1 MIAPA
6 QDNRLYAREEIHPTP
21 DYRIVIVGGKDI
33 TSTLQGRLESL
44 TLTDNR
50 GFDADQLDITL
61 DDSDGMLDLPPR
73 GAKLSLALGWKHEG
87 LVDKGTY
94 TVDEVEHSGS
104 PDKLVIR
111 ARSADLRAGLT
122 TKRERSFH
130 GKKVADIVSAIASQ
144 NRLTAEIA
152 KQFAEEV
159 VDHIDQT
166 SESDANLLTRLAE
179 QFDAIATVKHDRLM
193 FIKAGE
199 AKSASGLPLGAVTIV
214 RSKGDQHRFTV
225 ADGNNF
231 TAVKAYWQ
239 NTGSAK
245 KGEVLVDAKTVV
257 KKVKSGKSGKR
268 EKLGVERTDPIKPSA
283 ENTKVLRHTYASEV
297 TAIRGAKAAFDKL
310 QRGVA
315 SFSITL
321 AHGRADL
328 FPELPAIVS
337 GWKPTIDGT
346 DWIIS
351 QVSHSLSDS
360 GFTTQLDLELK
371 IDTD

>member
-1 MIAPA
+1 MNSFV
-6 QDNRLYAREEIHPTP
+6 QDYRQYAREEIHPTP
-21 DYRIVIVGGKDI
+21 DYRIALVGGKDI
-33 TSTLQGRLESL
+33 TSTLQGRMESL

-61 DDSDGMLDLPPR
+61 DDSDGLLDLPPR

-104 PDKLVIR
+104 PDKLIIR

-130 GKKVADIVSAIASQ
+130 GKKVSDIVAAIASQ

-152 KQFAEEV
+152 KTFADEI

-214 RSKGDQHRFTV
+214 RSKGDQHRFNV

-231 TAVKAYWQ
+231 TAVLAYWQ
-239 NTGSAK
+239 NTASAK
-245 KGEVLVDAKTVV
+245 KGEVLVDAKTVI
-257 KKVKSGKSGKR
+257 KKVKTGKR
-268 EKLGVERTDPIKPSA
+268 EKLGVERKDPVKPSA
-283 ENTKVLRHTYASEV
+283 ENTKVLRHTYASEA

-328 FPELPAIVS
+328 FPELPATVI
-337 GWKPTIDGT
+337 GFKPIIDST

-360 GFTTQLDLELK
+360 GFTTQLDLEMK
-371 IDTD
+371 ID